1 MEERTMSIFRTKPP
15 FLQAANNDVST
26 LVTNSSAD
34 TEEKME
40 DESLEHSKDLL
51 NDAAATDLKS
61 TVIDKQVTGL
71 APDTVSMPEKTIKII
86 SQTQESFV
94 LNSTVSI
101 KLGIIGLGQAGGK
114 IADEFAVCRLPGKEV
129 ATYPVLAINTC
140 VADLQALK
148 HIPKSQQIELP
159 NYRLGAMRQPELGY
173 VAITQSGVLD
183 DILARVQRVFESVD
197 HIIVAAG
204 IGGGTGT
211 GTLQVVCEALAEQ
224 GFPVSTM
231 ITLPRDFDSVE
242 EKKNAVDFLGTFQE
256 LIFNGAISSAII
268 VDNNLLF
275 DRYIKRANSL
285 GLDMDW
291 KVDSNYEIVRIINE
305 MNATT
310 GLPSP
315 TTFDGAELTK
325 ILSSGGC
332 VTFGKAEIELPDS
345 ALNETLALE
354 IDDILHHGYLSNYNN
369 LSEARFAG
377 IQLLMPESMEFGVMM
392 EKTVNDELKH
402 QMPALIGN
410 YIGHAQIKGQ
420 KNLLVYTIVSGM
432 GLPGRAQDL
441 SKLLQTEVDR
451 INEVDTKRTEFIS
464 AEVSLKNPFQKGGR
478 TKAAANP
485 FAKEVGGSNKARNPF
500 NK

>member
-1 MEERTMSIFRTKPP
+1 MSIFRTRPP
-15 FLQAANNDVST
+15 FLQSSYSKDQVST
-26 LVTNSSAD
+26 DIDLLEC
-34 TEEKME
+34 TEETEDDFME
-40 DESLEHSKDLL
+40 HNEDILRTKHEEIEMTVKSDSKLEATTVPLTEESLR
-51 NDAAATDLKS
+51 
-61 TVIDKQVTGL
+61 
-71 APDTVSMPEKTIKII
+71 VSF
-86 SQTQESFV
+86 QAQESFV

-114 IADEFAVCRLPGKEV
+114 IADEFAVCRLPGKEA

-148 HIPKSQQIELP
+148 HIPESQQIELP

-173 VAITQSGVLD
+173 GAITQAGVLE
-183 DILARVQRVFESVD
+183 DILARVKRVFEGVD

-211 GTLQVVCEALAEQ
+211 GTLQVVCEALAER

-285 GLDMDW
+285 GVDMDW
-291 KVDSNYEIVRIINE
+291 KVDSNHEIVRIINE

-332 VTFGKAEIELPDS
+332 VTFGKAEIGLPDS
-345 ALNETLALE
+345 ALNETMALE

-377 IQLLMPESMEFGVMM
+377 IQLLMPENMEFGVTM

-402 QMPALIGN
+402 QMPSLIGN
-410 YIGHAQIKGQ
+410 YIGHAQIRGQ

-432 GLPGRAQDL
+432 GLPGRAQEL
-441 SKLLQTEVDR
+441 SKLLQDEVDR
-451 INEVDTKRTEFIS
+451 INEAETKRTQFTS
-464 AEVSLKNPFQKGGR
+464 TEVSLKNPFQKGGR
-478 TKAAANP
+478 AKTSANP
-485 FAKEVGGSNKARNPF
+485 FAKEVVGGNKAKNPF
-500 NK
+500 SQ

>member
-1 MEERTMSIFRTKPP
+1 MSIFRTRPP
-15 FLQAANNDVST
+15 FLESSSSNVLALTESD
-26 LVTNSSAD
+26 LVEFT
-34 TEEKME
+34 EKME
-40 DESLEHSKDLL
+40 DESMEHNEDLSRVEHDEIETTVKQVSDL
-51 NDAAATDLKS
+51 AAAAVL
-61 TVIDKQVTGL
+61 VTEENL
-71 APDTVSMPEKTIKII
+71 RVPI
-86 SQTQESFV
+86 QTQESFV

-101 KLGIIGLGQAGGK
+101 KLGIVGLGQAGGK

-129 ATYPVLAINTC
+129 ATYPALAINTC

-159 NYRLGAMRQPELGY
+159 NYRLGAMRQPEMGY
-173 VAITQSGVLD
+173 AAITQAGVLD
-183 DILARVQRVFESVD
+183 DILGRIQRVFEGVD
-197 HIIVAAG
+197 HVIVTAG
-204 IGGGTGT
+204 VGGGTGT
-211 GTLQVVCEALAEQ
+211 GTIQVVCEALAEQ

-242 EKKNAVDFLGTFQE
+242 EKKNAVDFFGTFQE
-256 LIFNGAISSAII
+256 LIFNGSISSAII

-291 KVDSNYEIVRIINE
+291 KVDSNHEIVRIINE

-332 VTFGKAEIELPDS
+332 VTFGKTEIVLPDS

-354 IDDILHHGYLSNYNN
+354 IDEILHHGYLSNYNN

-377 IQLLMPESMEFGVMM
+377 IQILMPESMEFGVKM
-392 EKTVNDELKH
+392 EKTINEELKH

-410 YIGHAQIKGQ
+410 YIGHAQIEGQ
-420 KNLLVYTIVSGM
+420 NSLLVYTIVSGM

-451 INEVDTKRTEFIS
+451 INDVETKRTQFIS
-464 AEVSLKNPFQKGGR
+464 TEVSLKNPFQKGG
-478 TKAAANP
+478 KAKTSANP
-485 FAKEVGGSNKARNPF
+485 FAKEVAGGNKLKNPF
-500 NK
+500 GQ